1 MPRVSQI
8 SLAAIGAA
16 ALLCVSIRPAAAAG
30 PLLLAPFALGHV
42 IGAAARLAT
51 LPLTVASAALS
62 QSQPAEYAGAPAY
75 GGSAGYYAGPNYY
88 VRAPAYYSAPQV
100 YYRPGFSSPRT
111 LSRPYE
117 QSRGYYAPRARYSG
131 SYGPQSSYRSRGFAY
146 RRR

>member
-1 MPRVSQI
+1 MPRVNQI
-8 SLAAIGAA
+8 SLAAIGTA

-30 PLLLAPFALGHV
+30 PLLLAPLALGHV

-51 LPLTVASAALS
+51 LPLAVTSAALS
-62 QSQPAEYAGAPAY
+62 QSQPAEYPGAY
-75 GGSAGYYAGPNYY
+75 GGSAGYYARPNYY
-88 VRAPAYYSAPQV
+88 AGAPAYYAPQV
-100 YYRPGFSSPRT
+100 YNRPGFSYPRT

>member
-8 SLAAIGAA
+8 SLAALGTA
-16 ALLCVSIRPAAAAG
+16 ALLCASIRPAEAAG

-51 LPLTVASAALS
+51 LPLAVASAALS
-62 QSQPAEYAGAPAY
+62 ESQPAEYPGAPAY
-75 GGSAGYYAGPNYY
+75 GGSAGYYARPNYY
-88 VRAPAYYSAPQV
+88 ARAPAYYTAPQV
-100 YYRPGFSSPRT
+100 YYRPDLSYPRP